1 MEQILLHF
9 PQKEPT
15 PGHLD
20 LGLSASSMVKEKFH
34 VKSRSLKYF
43 VLAAL
48 QIYRGYEKNRQ

>member
-20 LGLSASSMVKEKFH
+20 LGLSASSMVKENFY
-34 VKSRSLKYF
+34 V
-43 VLAAL
+43 V
-48 QIYRGYEKNRQ
+48 